1 MFSFVKF
8 FFVCFVD
15 LLHLE
20 IEQEHKE
27 IGRTHMA
34 GGGAAQHTQAHVVN
48 QDQACI
54 LVGDLYNVFSRAE
67 HVQNQISL

>member
-1 MFSFVKF
+1 
-8 FFVCFVD
+8 
-15 LLHLE
+15 
-20 IEQEHKE
+20 
-27 IGRTHMA
+27 MA
-34 GGGAAQHTQAHVVN
+34 GGGAVQRTPAHVVN